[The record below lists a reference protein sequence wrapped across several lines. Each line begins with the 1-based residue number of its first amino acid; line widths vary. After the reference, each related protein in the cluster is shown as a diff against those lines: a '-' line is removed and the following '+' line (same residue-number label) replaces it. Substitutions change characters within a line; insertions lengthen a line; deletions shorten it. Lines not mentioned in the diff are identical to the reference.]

1 MEGQSADSVRPPAE
15 GPAARTEGT
24 PAEGPTT
31 TGNALPELT
40 SLTEMIRVM
49 IEDRERREK
58 EIAQERERRDRELA
72 EDRRRQMEENERR
85 IQEMR
90 RQMEYLERLVTE
102 RTTLETTRR
111 SADAESVKLTRLGE
125 SDDVEA
131 YLTTFERIMEVNE
144 IDRGRWPFQLAPQLT
159 GKAQQ
164 AYAALAPE
172 DAKDYDTVKTA
183 ILRRYNINEETYR
196 QRFRALKP
204 REDESPRELITRL
217 QDLASRWTRDAST
230 HQELLDLLVREQFLQ
245 ILPQDVRVAVMEKQ
259 PKDAEEASRYAESY
273 LQAREISMVVGNSK
287 TPMMKENSG
296 DITSRPN
303 QERRGAGYIPQ
314 LRRQDHNQPRDIRSR
329 NTDRDVRCFT
339 CNQKGHLAF
348 QCPQRASLFCDTP
361 GSEKKEKQS
370 SIWEG
375 AINGSPCTIL
385 LDTGTTQSL
394 VRSDYVEDDDLLD
407 GSVPIRC
414 MHGDVKNYPVAPI
427 AVDIDGTKAIVHA
440 AVSPNLPQPAVIG
453 WDAPTLLRQ
462 LFVQKD
468 GQLSKRVGIGPVRE
482 TIPTALPQEKEG
494 GV

>member
-217 QDLASRWTRDAST
+217 QDLASRWTRDASW
-230 HQELLDLLVREQFLQ
+230 
-245 ILPQDVRVAVMEKQ
+245 I
-259 PKDAEEASRYAESY
+259 
-273 LQAREISMVVGNSK
+273 
-287 TPMMKENSG
+287 
-296 DITSRPN
+296 
-303 QERRGAGYIPQ
+303 
-314 LRRQDHNQPRDIRSR
+314 
-329 NTDRDVRCFT
+329 C
-339 CNQKGHLAF
+339 
-348 QCPQRASLFCDTP
+348 
-361 GSEKKEKQS
+361 
-370 SIWEG
+370 W
-375 AINGSPCTIL
+375 
-385 LDTGTTQSL
+385 
-394 VRSDYVEDDDLLD
+394 
-407 GSVPIRC
+407 
-414 MHGDVKNYPVAPI
+414 
-427 AVDIDGTKAIVHA
+427 
-440 AVSPNLPQPAVIG
+440 
-453 WDAPTLLRQ
+453 
-462 LFVQKD
+462 
-468 GQLSKRVGIGPVRE
+468 
-482 TIPTALPQEKEG
+482 
-494 GV
+494 